1 MKRVLLAASVFLGV
15 SAAIVLATSQTQ
27 TIASS
32 QDPQTTGSLK
42 VATFAGGCFWCLEST
57 FEKVDGV
64 TEVISGFSGGSTT
77 SPEYKDVVRGNTG
90 HAETVQIY
98 FDPESI
104 SYDRLLDHFWRE
116 IDPTDA
122 NGQFVDRGSAYR
134 PAIFYHDQ
142 SQKAAAEKSRD
153 EIASSDRF
161 DKPIVV
167 ELLQFKE
174 FWEAD
179 GYHQDFYKK
188 SPLRY
193 KIYRH
198 GSGRDQFL
206 EAAWGK
212 ELKLPSE
219 NEDKSASIPQQ
230 DEAPQYTRLPDS
242 EIKEKLTDIQYR
254 VTQDDGTEPPF
265 RNEYWNHKDDGI
277 YVDIVSGEPL
287 FSSTTK
293 YKSGTGWPSFWEPI
307 DSDFIVK
314 KTDYK
319 LIYPRTEV
327 RSRYGDSHLGHVF
340 KDGPAPTGLRYCI
353 NSAALSFVPKEEM
366 QTRGYGEYLA
376 LFR

>member
-1 MKRVLLAASVFLGV
+1 MKRVLFAGSVFLGV
-15 SAAIVLATSQTQ
+15 CIAIVLATSQTQ

-32 QDPQTTGSLK
+32 QSSRTLDSLQ

-64 TEVISGFSGGSTT
+64 AEVISGFSGGKTKN
-77 SPEYKDVVRGNTG
+77 PNYKDVVRGNTG

-98 FDPESI
+98 FDPEVV
-104 SYDRLLDHFWRE
+104 SYEKLLWRYWRE
-116 IDPTDA
+116 VDPTDA
-122 NGQFVDRGSAYR
+122 KGQFVDRGSAYR
-134 PAIFYHDQ
+134 PVIFYHDE
-142 SQKAAAEKSRD
+142 SQKVAAEKSLN
-153 EIASSDRF
+153 EIASSGRF

-167 ELLQFKE
+167 DLLEFE
-174 FWEAD
+174 AFWEAD
-179 GYHQDFYKK
+179 GYHQNFYKK

-193 KIYRH
+193 KVYRH

-206 EAAWGK
+206 NAAWGD
-212 ELKLPSE
+212 ELNPPQTEQSKADTGGSE
-219 NEDKSASIPQQ
+219 SL
-230 DEAPQYTRLPDS
+230 QYTRPPDD
-242 EIKEKLTDIQYR
+242 EIKDKLTEMQYR
-254 VTQDDGTEPPF
+254 VTQHDGTEPPF
-265 RNEYWNHKDDGI
+265 RNEYWDHKDDGI

-293 YKSGTGWPSFWEPI
+293 YKSGTGWPSFWEPV
-307 DSDFIVK
+307 DSDFIVR

-319 LIYPRTEV
+319 MIYPRTEI
-327 RSRYGDSHLGHVF
+327 RSRHGDSHLGHVF

-376 LFR
+376 LFK